1 MKYNFDEII
10 DRTGTDSIKVEGV
23 QTNWGRNDLIP
34 MWVADM
40 DFRTP
45 PFIMDAIRKRCEHEV
60 LGYTCPCNSY
70 KENIIKWQKERHQL
84 DITEDMIQFTPGI
97 VPGLAF
103 AIQCFTKPGDKV
115 IIQTPVYH
123 PFFLVTEKNG
133 RIPAYNPLILE
144 DGQYKMDIEHLKR
157 IIDKD
162 CKLLL
167 LCNPHNPGGRIWTKE
182 ELEVIAD
189 ICHENN
195 IVVVS
200 DEIHAD
206 LALPGQEHTAF
217 ATVSEKARCN
227 SISFMAASKAFNIPG
242 LSSSYAVIPNK
253 ELKERFSAFVENSEL
268 GNGHVFAFIAVAAAY
283 KNGSEWLSQATEY
296 IQSNINYL
304 DTFLKEHAPKIKAIR
319 PQASYLVFLDCR
331 ELGLSQEDLI
341 KFFVEDVHLAMND
354 GAMFGKEGTGFM
366 RMNIGCPKG
375 TLQKALNNLKIAYK
389 ERFE

>member
-10 DRTGTDSIKVEGV
+10 DRAGTDSIKVEGV

-45 PFIMDAIRKRCEHEV
+45 PFIMDAIRKRCEHEI
-60 LGYTCPCNSY
+60 LGYTCPCASY

-115 IIQTPVYH
+115 IIQTPVYF

-144 DGQYKMDIEHLKR
+144 NGQYKMDIEHLKK

-167 LCNPHNPGGRIWTKE
+167 LCNPHNPGGRVWSKE
-182 ELEVIAD
+182 ELKAIAD

-217 ATVSEKARCN
+217 ATVSEEARCN
-227 SISFMAASKAFNIPG
+227 SVSFMAASKAFNIPG

-253 ELKERFSAFVENSEL
+253 DLKERFSAFVENSEL
-268 GNGHVFAFIAVAAAY
+268 GNGHAFAFISVAAAY
-283 KNGSEWLSQATEY
+283 EKGSEWLHQATEY
-296 IQSNINYL
+296 IQSNIDYL
-304 DTFLKEHAPKIKAIR
+304 DEFLKEETPKIKAIR

-331 ELGLSQEDLI
+331 ELGLPQEELI
-341 KFFVEDVHLAMND
+341 KFFVEDVHVAMND

-366 RMNIGCPKG
+366 RMNIGCPKAI
-375 TLQKALNNLKIAYK
+375 LQKALNNLKIAYNK
-389 ERFE
+389 RFA

>member
-10 DRTGTDSIKVEGV
+10 DRSGSDSIKVEGV
-23 QTNWGRNDLIP
+23 QKNWGRNDLIP

-45 PFIMDAIRKRCEHEV
+45 PFIMDAIRKRCEHEI
-60 LGYTCPCNSY
+60 LGYTWPCSAY
-70 KENIIKWQKERHQL
+70 EKTIIKWQKEKHQL
-84 DITEDMIQFTPGI
+84 EITEEMIQFTPGI

-133 RIPAYNPLILE
+133 RIPVYNPLLLE
-144 DGQYKMDIEHLKR
+144 NGQYKMDIEQLKQL
-157 IIDKD
+157 IDKD

-167 LCNPHNPGGRIWTKE
+167 LCNPHNPGGRIWSKE
-182 ELEVIAD
+182 ELRIIAD
-189 ICHENN
+189 ICYDNH
-195 IVVVS
+195 IIVVS

-206 LALPGQEHTAF
+206 LALPGHRHTSF
-217 ATVSEKARCN
+217 ATVSENARLN

-253 ELKERFSAFVENSEL
+253 NLKERFSKFVENSEL
-268 GNGHVFAFIAVAAAY
+268 GNGHVFAFIAVVAAY
-283 KNGSEWLSQATEY
+283 ENGNEWLCQVTKY
-296 IQSNINYL
+296 IQENIDYL
-304 DTFLKEHAPKIKAIR
+304 ETFLKEYTPKIKIIR
-319 PQASYLVFLDCR
+319 PQASYLIYLDCR
-331 ELGLSQEDLI
+331 ELGLSQQKLI
-341 KFFVEDVHLAMND
+341 DFFVEDAHIAMND

-366 RMNIGCPKG
+366 RMNIGCPKA
-375 TLQKALNNLKIAYK
+375 TLLKALNNLKIAYNK
-389 ERFE
+389 

>member
-10 DRTGTDSIKVEGV
+10 DRAGTDSIKVEGV

-45 PFIMDAIRKRCEHEV
+45 PFIMDAIRKRCEHEI
-60 LGYTCPCNSY
+60 LGYTCPCVSY

-115 IIQTPVYH
+115 IIQTPVYF

-144 DGQYKMDIEHLKR
+144 NGQYKMDIEHLKK

-167 LCNPHNPGGRIWTKE
+167 LCNPHNPGGRVWSKE
-182 ELEVIAD
+182 ELKAIAD

-217 ATVSEKARCN
+217 ATVSEEARCN
-227 SISFMAASKAFNIPG
+227 SVSFMAASKAFNIPG

-253 ELKERFSAFVENSEL
+253 DLKEKFSTFVENSEL
-268 GNGHVFAFIAVAAAY
+268 GNGHAFAFISVAAAY
-283 KNGSEWLSQATEY
+283 EKGSEWLHQATEY
-296 IQSNINYL
+296 IQSNIDYL
-304 DTFLKEHAPKIKAIR
+304 DEFLKEETPKIKAIR

-331 ELGLSQEDLI
+331 ELDLPQEELI
-341 KFFVEDVHLAMND
+341 KFFVEDVHVAMND

-366 RMNIGCPKG
+366 RMNIGCPKAI
-375 TLQKALNNLKIAYK
+375 LQKALNNLKIAYNK
-389 ERFE
+389 RFA